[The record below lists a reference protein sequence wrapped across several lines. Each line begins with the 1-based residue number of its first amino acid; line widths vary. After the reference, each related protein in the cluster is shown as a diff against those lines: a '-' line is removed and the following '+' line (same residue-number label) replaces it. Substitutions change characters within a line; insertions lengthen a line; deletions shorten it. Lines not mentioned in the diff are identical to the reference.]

1 MKFFTV
7 DLKKEFPAL
16 SSRQTPTLTCYIND
30 NSSQFA
36 PGRKN
41 PAILIAPGG
50 GYCNVCFTREGEPIA
65 FHYLRAGFSAFVLT
79 YSVTPE
85 YYPQQLL
92 EAAAAMLYIRSHAQ
106 EWDIDPDKIA
116 ISGFSAGGHL
126 AASLGVFWQD
136 PFITDPLKAA
146 AESLR
151 PDAMILGYPV
161 ISADPSF
168 CHAGSIQN
176 VSGTTDRDSA
186 LYKKMSLENHVTEHT
201 PPAYIWHTADDTC
214 VPVKNSLCFALAL
227 SANKVPYE
235 LHIFPQGPHG
245 LATADFATNPAMD
258 SPYISYSVWIDES
271 LVFLKKL
278 WYTNKE

>member
-30 NSSQFA
+30 NSGQFA

-126 AASLGVFWQD
+126 ATSLGVFWQD

-258 SPYISYSVWIDES
+258 SPYTSYSVWIDES
-271 LVFLKKL
+271 FGIF
-278 WYTNKE
+278 KEIMVY